1 MTKHPWKLVGPWYRA
16 NSVGGEARNRQS
28 APIIQ
33 KYADSSFANNIVSEP
48 QHSLRFNSE
57 DFIERIAKDPNQ
69 IITQLER
76 QKSNSPLKLFLDLH
90 SRFYV
95 VVCELHCDVAGF
107 PSVERKQVC
116 EAGFVV
122 RRRVPIISDSAKAN
136 VGTLLREK
144 KQFQAELAKKEISL
158 NDTHSIVDQA
168 ESEISKSV
176 LTTAKTRGAQFV
188 SSVTTASI
196 ETLSI
201 KLNEINAQLNEV
213 VSSGDLK
220 IELQGWTPTELKGV
234 GNWNSVDETPNEL
247 IEQTFPLYPIIADPN
262 STDHSAAGKTLWFG
276 LIPTSSGDVD
286 SVNNPRFDEKDLY
299 EIRTFVRRH
308 KPQFPVQNN
317 QQDCCGDLIWSEATE
332 GYQLASPY
340 DLDGGSHRPIN
351 IKLPD
356 LPALKAQADAGPPG
370 RGAAARIIAPPESS
384 LNFATDKMDLPE
396 GGEPATRTGQQIC
409 FFAIF
414 LFFIVAMFL
423 FRLFLPIL
431 LFIFNLWFLL
441 KLKFCIPPSIEFDAG
456 LVADLSFD
464 GSFGVEFDASIEA
477 HVELM
482 VDFSADLAVQMAIE
496 GPDIEAKFL
505 LPGYSI
511 TVNKDKDNEKTYTSA
526 AQLSADVSLMIANG
540 INATDDMRNEMVN
553 GGGKGQGLNASLS
566 LNELAGIFI
575 TMQTEYEEVKH
586 AELAGELPTAEK
598 GLMYFNIVKRN
609 EVAA

>member
-1 MTKHPWKLVGPWYRA
+1 MTKHPWKLVGPWYRT
-16 NSVGGEARNRQS
+16 NSVGGQARNRQS

-48 QHSLRFNSE
+48 QHSLYFNSE
-57 DFIERIAKDPNQ
+57 DFIERIAQDPNQ

-76 QKSNSPLKLFLDLH
+76 EKSNSPLKLFLDLH

-107 PSVERKQVC
+107 PSVDRKQVC

-122 RRRVPIISDSAKAN
+122 RRRVPVISDSAKAN
-136 VGTLLREK
+136 VGNLIRER
-144 KQFQAELAKKEISL
+144 KQFQTELSKKQASL
-158 NDTHSIVDQA
+158 NDSNKIVSQA
-168 ESEISKSV
+168 DRLIGKS
-176 LTTAKTRGAQFV
+176 LMTAVKARSAQLV
-188 SSVTTASI
+188 SSVSKAGV
-196 ETLSI
+196 ETLGV
-201 KLNEINAQLNEV
+201 KLNEVNTQLNEV
-213 VSSGDLK
+213 VSNGDLK

-234 GNWNSVDETPNEL
+234 GNWQNVDETPNEL

-262 STDHSAAGKTLWFG
+262 SIDHSATGKTLWFG
-276 LIPTSSGDVD
+276 LIPTSSGDAD
-286 SVNNPRFDEKDLY
+286 SLSNPRFDEKDLY
-299 EIRTFVRRH
+299 EVRCFVRRH
-308 KPQFPVQNN
+308 KSQFPIQSN
-317 QQDCCGDLIWSEATE
+317 QQDCCGELIWSEATE
-332 GYQLASPY
+332 GYQLSSPY

-370 RGAAARIIAPPESS
+370 RGAAARIIAPPDSS
-384 LNFATDKMDLPE
+384 LNFATDKMEMPE
-396 GGEPATRTGQQIC
+396 GGEPTTRAGQQIC

-464 GSFGVEFDASIEA
+464 GSFEVDFDVSIEA
-477 HVELM
+477 HVDLM
-482 VDFSADLAVQMAIE
+482 VDFTADLAVQMVKE
-496 GPDIEAKFL
+496 GPDIEAKFSIL
-505 LPGYSI
+505 GYSI
-511 TVNKDKDNEKTYTSA
+511 TVNKDKDNEKTYNTPED
-526 AQLSADVSLMIANG
+526 LSKDLSLMIANG
-540 INATDDMRNEMVN
+540 INASENMRKEMVN
-553 GGGKGQGLNASLS
+553 GKDEIQGMNTSLF
-566 LNELAGIFI
+566 LNELASIFI
-575 TMQTEYEEVKH
+575 VMQTEYEDIKH
-586 AELAGELPTAEK
+586 AELAGELPSAEK
-598 GLMYFNIVKRN
+598 GLMYFVKVKHN